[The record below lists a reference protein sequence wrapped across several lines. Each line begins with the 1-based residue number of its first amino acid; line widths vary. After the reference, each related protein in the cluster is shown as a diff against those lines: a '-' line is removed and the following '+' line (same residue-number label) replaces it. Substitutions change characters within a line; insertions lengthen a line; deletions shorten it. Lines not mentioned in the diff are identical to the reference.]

1 MKKIYLLL
9 TVLILTLS
17 CQKEEII
24 TNEEKDSNLL
34 STVDEKEA
42 LHILSREKSKNNFK
56 SQNETYAVPD
66 FENLHY
72 KEITNSDALLTII
85 PASVPDNAE
94 SQILMLKIE
103 NEIQTVVLSMYPD
116 SQHNIDFSGVFIIR
130 NLYGNFKEGY
140 RVENGRIIAK
150 LVKTKS
156 KLKTGWEDGDW
167 NDGELGEV
175 IVDAP
180 GGNRNTT
187 PVKYV
192 FVIRIHDEPG
202 RNGEDWEFEYS
213 SGGGGGGTTTTP
225 TEEEEEEEEEDKID
239 NNLTDPCAKEILE
252 ELLELSRQNG
262 NNPSLLD
269 QFNHETGLGLY
280 FSEAILNFLESSDDF
295 VYIVGNNSS
304 VSGTG
309 RTDPRVYYDS
319 VTDKYKIYSDF
330 NTTYLNTATRLSMA
344 RTMIHESM
352 HAYLIFERQ
361 RDYTDHIH
369 EALNNYAKSNGYLP
383 GGDGNLI
390 HHNFMAQFVDAIA
403 YQLAVWDK
411 KFGTGTDLGW
421 QYYHDL
427 AWGGL
432 ANYEVNGAELFYKEF
447 ENYLRNLDDPTTAKD
462 ESLAVK
468 DRILKIIANEAANN
482 LNAKGND
489 CP

>member
-24 TNEEKDSNLL
+24 ANKEKDSNLL

-239 NNLTDPCAKEILE
+239 NNLTDPCARTLFKQLLSGIFADDPLKPEIN
-252 ELLELSRQNG
+252 LLNETLN
-262 NNPSLLD
+262 
-269 QFNHETGLGLY
+269 FN
-280 FSEAILNFLESSDDF
+280 EAILALFSESTKFHYTIENGDLANPKASAHT
-295 VYIVGNNSS
+295 IGSTITLNNLYLSNATELS
-304 VSGTG
+304 IA
-309 RTDPRVYYDS
+309 RTIIHE
-319 VTDKYKIYSDF
+319 TLH
-330 NTTYLNTATRLSMA
+330 TYLNLK
-344 RTMIHESM
+344 
-352 HAYLIFERQ
+352 YQNPL
-361 RDYTDHIH
+361 D
-369 EALNNYAKSNGYLP
+369 LNNMSFRQKMDLFASEYGFNPNGDERDKNRFHHEFMGQYVDAMAYSLYEWDKSYGT
-383 GGDGNLI
+383 GGNLGWDYYYKMAAAGLSYEDSDGNG
-390 HHNFMAQFVDAIA
+390 QFTDSFYALFTENEDIQEVIDITNNEKEGN
-403 YQLAVWDK
+403 DK
-411 KFGTGTDLGW
+411 
-421 QYYHDL
+421 
-427 AWGGL
+427 
-432 ANYEVNGAELFYKEF
+432 
-447 ENYLRNLDDPTTAKD
+447 
-462 ESLAVK
+462 
-468 DRILKIIANEAANN
+468 
-482 LNAKGND
+482 AKGTK
-489 CP
+489 C